1 MAGIRAICYM
11 AGVHLST
18 RFRKTPYR
26 APDAFLGAFQVA
38 SRTPVSARMILSPR
52 IPLNSS
58 CFRLQ
63 LCRSGFDNRTAQGN
77 IELSLCLA
85 YATPNFRS

>member
-1 MAGIRAICYM
+1 
-11 AGVHLST
+11 
-18 RFRKTPYR
+18 
-26 APDAFLGAFQVA
+26 
-38 SRTPVSARMILSPR
+38 MILSPR